1 MQEALTLLHV
11 AAVSQARQLNRDG
24 ERLGLRSGSS
34 GSVGDGGGSSG
45 SLSSAAIRGTTV
57 AVEAGNGEEQNDA
70 STEGI
75 DSGSSGRS
83 SASTTRGAAG
93 GGITLS
99 AAARAKERGRA
110 KVEANTAQP
119 EAAAERFGGD
129 GDAGLSRDSLSVAS
143 GGSNSEAVATGAS
156 SPAAAA
162 SRIEAR
168 RRDRG
173 NKLPTADS
181 DAPRNAS
188 AVASAAAAAPRT
200 AAAMGVVGGVLANP
214 KATASAAVG
223 ALATP
228 TTTASAAVS
237 AAAAVAVGGSK
248 MPTGMSKLEQLKW
261 RKAQLQGSLSGTA
274 VRTRP
279 RSTLNALDNSRSMSC
294 TNSKHVRTT
303 RHSHSTRC
311 DVVLPHSGV
320 ALPAGTPRP
329 TYTRVYCVCRLN

>member
-1 MQEALTLLHV
+1 M
-11 AAVSQARQLNRDG
+11 
-24 ERLGLRSGSS
+24 
-34 GSVGDGGGSSG
+34 
-45 SLSSAAIRGTTV
+45 
-57 AVEAGNGEEQNDA
+57 
-70 STEGI
+70 
-75 DSGSSGRS
+75 
-83 SASTTRGAAG
+83 
-93 GGITLS
+93 S

-119 EAAAERFGGD
+119 EAAAAAFIAAESFGGD

-143 GGSNSEAVATGAS
+143 GGSNSEVVATGA

-168 RRDRG
+168 RDRG
-173 NKLPTADS
+173 NKLPADS

-200 AAAMGVVGGVLANP
+200 AAAMGAVGGALANP

-223 ALATP
+223 ALANP
-228 TTTASAAVS
+228 KTTASAAVS
-237 AAAAVAVGGSK
+237 AAAVAMGGE

-279 RSTLNALDNSRSMSC
+279 STFNALDSRSMGC
-294 TNSKHVRTT
+294 ANSKHIRTT

-311 DVVLPHSGV
+311 CVTTLTRSSASWH
-320 ALPAGTPRP
+320 ATPYLHP
-329 TYTRVYCVCRLN
+329 YCVCRLN